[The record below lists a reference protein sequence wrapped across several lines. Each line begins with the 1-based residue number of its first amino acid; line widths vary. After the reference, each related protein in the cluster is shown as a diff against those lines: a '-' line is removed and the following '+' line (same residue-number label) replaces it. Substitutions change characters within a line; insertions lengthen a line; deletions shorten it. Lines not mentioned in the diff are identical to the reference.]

1 MIADAGLEQR
11 ITGIAQRDLR
21 RMRPLAGG
29 KISRVLRLDF
39 SRGEPLVAKVGDGG
53 HDLRIEAYMLRY
65 LQQHSALPVPA
76 VYHDERELILMEHI
90 AGDESLG
97 QVSLRHL
104 GELLAACHQIRGDAF
119 GLERDTLIGPLHQPN
134 PPAASW
140 IDFFR
145 DQRLRYMTGV
155 ARQAGEL
162 PPTLE
167 ERLLR
172 IAESLPEF
180 LIEPAYPALIH
191 GDMWRTNIIV
201 RDGRIAG
208 IIDPALYYAHN
219 EMELAYMAL
228 FDGVGPEFFAA
239 YGEILPIDS
248 EFYETRRHIYNLY
261 PLLVHLIVFGE
272 KYIAPLE
279 KSLAR
284 FGI

>member
-1 MIADAGLEQR
+1 MAHAGLEQR
-11 ITGIAQRDLR
+11 IVEIVQRDLR

-39 SRGEPLVAKVGDGG
+39 ASGAPLVAKVGDGG

-65 LQQHSALPVPA
+65 LRQHSALPIPA
-76 VYHDERELILMEHI
+76 VLHEEPDLILMEHI
-90 AGDESLG
+90 AGETRLEG
-97 QVSLRHL
+97 ASLRHL
-104 GELLAACHQIRGDAF
+104 GELLAACHQVRGAAY

-134 PPAASW
+134 PRTAAW
-140 IDFFR
+140 IEFFR
-145 DQRLRYMTGV
+145 DQRLRYMTG
-155 ARQAGEL
+155 EL
-162 PPTLE
+162 PPALE

-172 IAESLPEF
+172 IADSLSDF

-201 RDGRIAG
+201 RTGRIAG

-228 FDGVGPEFFAA
+228 FDGVGPAFFRA
-239 YGEILPIDS
+239 YHEIQPIDS

-261 PLLVHLIVFGE
+261 PLLVHLIIFGE
-272 KYIAPLE
+272 KYIKPLDE
-279 KSLAR
+279 SLAR
-284 FGI
+284 FGF